1 MQHSIPMWT
10 SVIHWCWQLPENGG
24 PPGMGE
30 NKIYCKWNMQ
40 FYMQMLIGRAGL
52 WALHYYRELGFPEGP
67 DEVITDGSLQS
78 VSLLVRQ
85 GDREWSKAVPK
96 AIVCL
101 LMQWVTRWGCWKLFK
116 ATRGTSGWD
125 KPVPKTAELRWSPE
139 TSLGPQNLAY
149 SLLSFSVKWGK
160 HYPFFH

>member
-1 MQHSIPMWT
+1 MQATCSSAMQHSIPMWT

-30 NKIYCKWNMQ
+30 NKSYCKWNMQ

-52 WALHYYRELGFPEGP
+52 WALHYYRELGFPGGP

-85 GDREWSKAVPK
+85 GDRERSKAVPK

-101 LMQWVTRWGCWKLFK
+101 LMQWVTRWGCWKLFE
-116 ATRGTSGWD
+116 ATEEHQ
-125 KPVPKTAELRWSPE
+125 AETNQCQKEQSWNILGAPE
-139 TSLGPQNLAY
+139 SSLFTPEL
-149 SLLSFSVKWGK
+149 FS
-160 HYPFFH
+160 